1 MSLLLKPRGFM
12 TDVMLSGITVAWF
25 TQDGEPYV
33 VKSSSVSV
41 PAAYKV
47 DRLVRTPLPAC

>member
-1 MSLLLKPRGFM
+1 MSFLLKPRGFM
-12 TDVMLSGITVAWF
+12 TDVTLSGIKVAWF
-25 TQDGEPYV
+25 AQDGEPCV

-47 DRLVRTPLPAC
+47 DQLVQTPLPAC

>member
-1 MSLLLKPRGFM
+1 M
-12 TDVMLSGITVAWF
+12 TDVTLSGITVAWF
-25 TQDGEPYV
+25 TQDGEPCV

-47 DRLVRTPLPAC
+47 DQLVRTPLPAC

>member
-1 MSLLLKPRGFM
+1 M